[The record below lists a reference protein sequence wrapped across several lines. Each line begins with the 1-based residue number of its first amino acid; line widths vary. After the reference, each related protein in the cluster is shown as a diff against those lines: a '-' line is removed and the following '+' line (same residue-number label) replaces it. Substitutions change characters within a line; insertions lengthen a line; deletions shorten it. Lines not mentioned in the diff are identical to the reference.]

1 MAQEGTF
8 GSVTYLWVTTKVW
21 TGAAT
26 AAKGVGVARKTRR
39 DRICCLRASV
49 WPKAFV
55 GVLCIE
61 PIP

>member
-39 DRICCLRASV
+39 DRICCLRAPV
-49 WPKAFV
+49 WPEAFV
-55 GVLCIE
+55 GVLRIE